1 MFFTKHYDLSYYNN
15 PDVYEH
21 IGNKIYKN
29 IKFTTGFINIGD
41 YSISIEAVHEAN
53 ETFETFDKVIKIL
66 RKKYSVWPVMIYED
80 PIENFE
86 PNYMLTLAGS
96 FENIKIVSSMVG
108 KRIILDKDEDDI
120 VVE

>member
-41 YSISIEAVHEAN
+41 YSISIEVVHEAN
-53 ETFETFDKVIKIL
+53 ETYDTFDKVTKIL
-66 RKKYSVWPVMIYED
+66 RKKFKVWPVMIYED

-96 FENIKIVSSMVG
+96 FENIKIVSSMIG